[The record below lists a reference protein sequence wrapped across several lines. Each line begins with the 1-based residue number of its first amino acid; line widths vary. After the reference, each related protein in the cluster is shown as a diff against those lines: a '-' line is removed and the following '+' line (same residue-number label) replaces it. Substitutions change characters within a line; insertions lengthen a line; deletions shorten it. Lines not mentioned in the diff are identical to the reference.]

1 MYSPA
6 FALLLTAAL
15 SSNPPA
21 NRPTSNPR
29 PNASFESV
37 LRLQVLLDRAHFSP
51 GEVDGQTGSNLRAAV
66 EAYKR
71 HRMEGASA
79 GDDAVA
85 ESLAA
90 TDNSPILTS
99 YTITAEDV
107 AGPFAPI
114 PADMMEQAKL
124 KALGYASVLEGLG
137 EQFHASPALLQRLNR
152 GKKFTAG
159 EEIQVPNVQRLPIG
173 KAVKVV
179 VSQSDQSVIAL
190 DAQDGVLARYPA
202 TLGSERDPL
211 PVGNWKINGVRRD
224 PTFAYNPA
232 LFWDAKPDQAKA
244 TLPAG
249 PNSPVGVVWID
260 LSKESMGIHGSPT
273 PSVIGKRQSHGCI
286 RLTNWDARELAAM
299 VTPGVPAILT
309 E

>member
-1 MYSPA
+1 MWSPA
-6 FALLLTAAL
+6 VFLFLTAAL
-15 SSNPPA
+15 GSGPAA
-21 NRPTSNPR
+21 NRPTSKARQNVG
-29 PNASFESV
+29 FESV

-51 GEVDGQTGSNLRAAV
+51 GEVDGKSGSNLKAAV

-71 HRMEGASA
+71 HRMQGAPA
-79 GDDAVA
+79 GDHAVA
-85 ESLAA
+85 ERLTA
-90 TDNSPILTS
+90 TDPAPTLIS
-99 YTITAEDV
+99 YTITDADV

-114 PADMMEQAKL
+114 PADLMEQANL
-124 KALGYASVLEGLG
+124 KALGYESALEGLG
-137 EQFHASPALLQRLNR
+137 EQFHASEALLQRLNP

-159 EEIQVPNVQRLPIG
+159 EEIQVPNVQRLKIG
-173 KAVKVV
+173 KAMKVV
-179 VSQSDQSVIAL
+179 VSMSDQSVIAL
-190 DAQDGVLARYPA
+190 DAQDVVLARYPA

-260 LSKESMGIHGSPT
+260 LSKESMGIHGTPT

-286 RLTNWDARELAAM
+286 RLTNWDARELSGLVA
-299 VTPGVPAILT
+299 PGVPALLT